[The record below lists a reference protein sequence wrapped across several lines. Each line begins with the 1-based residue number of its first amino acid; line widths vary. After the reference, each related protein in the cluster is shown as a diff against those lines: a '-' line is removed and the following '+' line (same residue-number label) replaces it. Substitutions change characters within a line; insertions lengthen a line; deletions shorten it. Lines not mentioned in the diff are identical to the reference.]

1 LNKSREINAK
11 SRNASEVIFF
21 MNQFFGENSLINL
34 LVGVRRFYFLQARSQ
49 KKKGLCEIGFA
60 KLKIFIIYPFTDAA
74 PFPIP
79 HLQIP

>member
-49 KKKGLCEIGFA
+49 KKKGLCEI
-60 KLKIFIIYPFTDAA
+60 
-74 PFPIP
+74 
-79 HLQIP
+79 